1 MICASRLYKAIN
13 KQKKS
18 FWILFFRGE
27 ERCSMVDRMSLV
39 IQKDGKT
46 YAIDTSSFEVDYDT
60 ILEMLSTVMPAGSK
74 MKAFELSDD
83 HKWVSQEHA
92 FGKG

>member
-1 MICASRLYKAIN
+1 
-13 KQKKS
+13 
-18 FWILFFRGE
+18 
-27 ERCSMVDRMSLV
+27 MVDRMSLV

-60 ILEMLSTVMPAGSK
+60 ILEMLSTAMPRGSK

-83 HKWVSQEHA
+83 HKWVTSASSE
-92 FGKG
+92 G